1 MTIRRL
7 AAIAMICGLLTAY
20 HTPSEALE
28 ITWDFASAY
37 SSTFGSNYTT
47 GYTFVS
53 GGVTVTVTGWAAI
66 NGTFQQAAVAR
77 NNGLGGCNSGDG
89 AANCTGDLQRLDNIG
104 QLDFILFQFNTPVDL
119 KAITFD
125 PGTSTSTLDRDVSYW
140 SGNLT
145 GSLAGQ
151 LLPQSTLDLSGV
163 GFGSVTN
170 VSNSACAANSATG
183 CPLTLS
189 LTGTSVTAL
198 LFGTYAG
205 TSTGNFTAGDD
216 RFYVRS
222 LTDDYAAVPEPGTLF
237 LLGSGLVGVAAFR
250 RRHQKRG

>member
-1 MTIRRL
+1 MV
-7 AAIAMICGLLTAY
+7 CGLLTAF

-53 GGVTVTVTGWAAI
+53 GGVTLTVTGWAAI

-77 NNGLGGCNSGDG
+77 NNGLGTCNSGDG
-89 AANCTGDLQRLDNIG
+89 AASCAGDLQRVDNVG
-104 QLDFILFQFNTPVDL
+104 QLDFILFHFSTPVDI
-119 KAITFD
+119 KSITID

-140 SGNLT
+140 AGNLT

-151 LLPQSTLDLSGV
+151 LLSQSTLDLSGV

-183 CPLTLS
+183 CPQTLPLTI
-189 LTGTSVTAL
+189 TSVTDL

-205 TSTGNFTAGDD
+205 TSTGNFTAADD
-216 RFYVRS
+216 RFYVKS
-222 LTDDYAAVPEPGTLF
+222 LTDNYAEVPEPGTLF
-237 LLGSGLVGVAAFR
+237 VLGSALVGVAAV
-250 RRHQKRG
+250 RRHRQKRG